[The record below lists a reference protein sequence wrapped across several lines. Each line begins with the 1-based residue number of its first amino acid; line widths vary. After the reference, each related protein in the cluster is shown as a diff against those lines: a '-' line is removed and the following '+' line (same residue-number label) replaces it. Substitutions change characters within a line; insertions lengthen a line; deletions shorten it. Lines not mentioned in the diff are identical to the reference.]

1 MWVYAHRTTKPKT
14 RCSILG
20 KVCELCT
27 FEEYNCRCLLKFFHY
42 DAFHSNSSTYVCRI
56 FTFNSSVFSFHR
68 SSVVHQVLGSTY
80 ELYES
85 SAVHNSN
92 ERNKEAQSSDGGC
105 HANGLLPMHHNNQP
119 TLVALRQSS
128 KGLEEKLPGI

>member
-1 MWVYAHRTTKPKT
+1 MLAQ
-14 RCSILG
+14 
-20 KVCELCT
+20 
-27 FEEYNCRCLLKFFHY
+27 
-42 DAFHSNSSTYVCRI
+42 NSSTKMYFKWWHVR
-56 FTFNSSVFSFHR
+56 FLLFKSSVFSFNW